1 MAPYRIGKLDK
12 ESVAELKSQIS
23 ALRKAIKN
31 EKDPIEKASLQ
42 NTLVGFQ
49 VSIEIHKLWEMQE
62 KFSRRPKIRDGW
74 KRTRSRR
81 PPGPTQ
87 PR

>member
-1 MAPYRIGKLDK
+1 MAPDRIIEGWQRDLAAEKLK
-12 ESVAELKSQIS
+12 IP

-49 VSIEIHKLWEMQE
+49 VSIEIHKLWEMQK

>member
-1 MAPYRIGKLDK
+1 MREDIFGKEYYAK
-12 ESVAELKSQIS
+12 LKSQVP

-31 EKDPIEKASLQ
+31 EKDPIEKAALQ
-42 NTLVGFQ
+42 DKLVHFQ
-49 VSIEIHKLWEMQE
+49 MMIEIDKLGEMFE
-62 KFSRRPKIRDGW
+62 KFSMRPKIRDGW

>member
-1 MAPYRIGKLDK
+1 MVPRPLPENIVK
-12 ESVAELKSQIS
+12 VA

-31 EKDPIEKASLQ
+31 EKDPKLKAGLQDQLVHIQIMIEIEK
-42 NTLVGFQ
+42 T
-49 VSIEIHKLWEMQE
+49 HKMME

-81 PPGPTQ
+81 PPGPVQ

>member
-1 MAPYRIGKLDK
+1 MAPDRIIEGWQRDLAAEKLK
-12 ESVAELKSQIS
+12 IP

-31 EKDPIEKASLQ
+31 EKDPKLKAGMQDQLVHIQMKIEMVKM
-42 NTLVGFQ
+42 
-49 VSIEIHKLWEMQE
+49 HKMME
-62 KFSRRPKIRDGW
+62 KFSSRPKIRDGW